1 MIKRL
6 KRLSVISTVGM
17 ILILMGGALVTKT
30 DSADG
35 CGQSWPLCHG
45 EFVPTN
51 ITPEL
56 AIELSHR
63 VVSAVVG
70 IAVLLLSYFAWKR
83 IGHIREVKFLSFM
96 SVFFLILQGLIGA
109 AAVVWGQSDFV
120 LAAHFGI
127 SLVSFATVFL
137 LMLIIF
143 EIDLKFDSQSLIIKK
158 KHRLEIYALT
168 IFTIIVVYTGAL
180 VRHTNANL
188 VCPDW
193 PFCHNSKPFA
203 FSDYNFVQWIQMGHR
218 LFALALLIWTF
229 FTFYRFL
236 KSYPAH
242 RVMTAGWKITFGLI
256 LSQVILGALIVFTSL
271 NLYVALLHAL
281 VITCY
286 FGMLSY
292 YILLSSRS
300 VQFEKN
306 NR

>member
-6 KRLSVISTVGM
+6 KRLSVYSTIGM
-17 ILILMGGALVTKT
+17 IILLLGGALVTKT

-45 EFVPTN
+45 KFMPTN

-63 VVSAVVG
+63 IVTAIVVIVIVSLA
-70 IAVLLLSYFAWKR
+70 YFSWKH
-83 IGHIREVKFLSFM
+83 IGHIREVKFLAVM

-109 AAVVWGQSDFV
+109 AAVVWGQSDFA
-120 LAAHFGI
+120 LAAHFGV
-127 SLVSFATVFL
+127 SLISFASVFL

-143 EIDLKFDSQSLIIKK
+143 EVDMKFDTKALIIQK
-158 KHRLEIYALT
+158 KHRIEIYALT

-180 VRHTNANL
+180 VRHTNSNL

-193 PFCHNSKPFA
+193 PFCHNNKPFA
-203 FSDYNFVQWIQMGHR
+203 FADYNSVQWIQMGHR
-218 LFALALLIWTF
+218 FFALLLLIWTLITF
-229 FTFYRFL
+229 FRFL
-236 KSYPAH
+236 KAYPAH

-256 LSQVILGALIVFTSL
+256 FCQVLLGGLIIFTSL

-300 VQFEKN
+300 AQFEENTK
-306 NR
+306 